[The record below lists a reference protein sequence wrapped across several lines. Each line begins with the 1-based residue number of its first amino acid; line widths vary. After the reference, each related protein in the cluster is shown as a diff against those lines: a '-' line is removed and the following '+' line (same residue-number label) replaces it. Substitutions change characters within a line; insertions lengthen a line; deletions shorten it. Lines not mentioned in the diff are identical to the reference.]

1 MNLYWWDNNF
11 DFSTFEEKYLATA
24 EKIKALLQSFGD
36 KDDNRFCTI
45 AMQLAANEAKKGH
58 TKLAQELKGLIEKI
72 KSKRNIESVSKTRIL
87 PINDSQRELKDLLL
101 VYRPHIKTKDMILT
115 QYVEESIRRI
125 LSEQQKFDQLLQH
138 NLEPRRKLMLVG
150 PPGCGKTMTAKA
162 IAGDLEIPLFI
173 IRLDGLISRYM
184 GESIAKLKLIFDSMY
199 QHRAVYL
206 FDEFDS
212 IGSNRSYGN
221 DVGEIKRV
229 LNSFLMNIEKDESNS
244 LLIVAT
250 NIPESLDKALF
261 RRFDDIIQYPL
272 PSNKEIAELIK
283 VQFKGYLLTNNITI
297 NVIVKEAVGLS
308 FADLSNACKDTIKEM
323 IVNNTDKVSS
333 KTLIKFIQNK
343 KAQFNFINA

>member
-1 MNLYWWDNNF
+1 
-11 DFSTFEEKYLATA
+11 LAA
-24 EKIKALLQSFGD
+24 ADKIKALLQSYGD
-36 KDDNRFCTI
+36 EDANRFYAT
-45 AMQLAANEAKKGH
+45 AMQIAAAEAKKGH
-58 TKLAQELKGLIEKI
+58 TKLAEELKELIEKI
-72 KSKRNIESVSKTRIL
+72 KSKQNVDSVSKTRIL
-87 PINDSQRELKDLLL
+87 PINEAQRELKDLLE
-101 VYRPHIKTKDMILT
+101 VYRPHIKTKDMVLT
-115 QYVEESIRRI
+115 KQVSEAIKRI

-184 GESIAKLKLIFDSMY
+184 GESISKLKLIFDSMY

-221 DVGEIKRV
+221 EVGEIKRV
-229 LNSFLMNIEKDESNS
+229 LNSFLMNIEKDKSNS
-244 LLIVAT
+244 LLIAAT

-272 PSNKEIAELIK
+272 PNDKEIAQLIAI
-283 VQFKGYLLTNNITI
+283 QLKGYSIEKGKSLNAIA
-297 NVIVKEAVGLS
+297 KEAVGLS
-308 FADLSNACKDTIKEM
+308 FADISNACKDAIKEM
-323 IVNNTDKVSS
+323 IVHNSKNVSS
-333 KTLIKFIQNK
+333 TTLLKFIKNK
-343 KAQFNFINA
+343 KKPY

>member
-1 MNLYWWDNNF
+1 M
-11 DFSTFEEKYLATA
+11 AAA
-24 EKIKALLQSFGD
+24 EKIKALLQSYGD
-36 KDDNRFCTI
+36 GDDNRFYST
-45 AMQLAANEAKKGH
+45 AMQIAAAEAKKGH
-58 TKLAQELKGLIEKI
+58 TKLAEELKGLIEKI
-72 KSKRNIESVSKTRIL
+72 KSKRSVDSVSKTRIL
-87 PINDSQRELKDLLL
+87 PINEAQRELKDLLE
-101 VYRPHIKTKDMILT
+101 VYRPHIKTKDMVLT
-115 QYVEESIRRI
+115 KQVSEAINRI

-184 GESIAKLKLIFDSMY
+184 GESISKLKLIFDSMY

-221 DVGEIKRV
+221 EVGEIKRV
-229 LNSFLMNIEKDESNS
+229 LNSFLMNIEKDKSNS
-244 LLIVAT
+244 LLIAAT

-272 PSNKEIAELIK
+272 PNDKEIAQLIAI
-283 VQFKGYLLTNNITI
+283 QLKGYSIEKGKSI
-297 NVIVKEAVGLS
+297 NAIAKEAVGLS
-308 FADLSNACKDTIKEM
+308 FADITNACKDAIKEM
-323 IVNNTDKVSS
+323 IVHNSENVSS
-333 KTLIKFIQNK
+333 TILLKFIKNK
-343 KAQFNFINA
+343 KNPY

>member
-1 MNLYWWDNNF
+1 
-11 DFSTFEEKYLATA
+11 LAAA

-36 KDDNRFCTI
+36 EDDTRFYTT
-45 AMQLAANEAKKGH
+45 AMQIAAAEAKKGH
-58 TKLAQELKGLIEKI
+58 TKLAEELKHLIEKI
-72 KSKRNIESVSKTRIL
+72 KTKRKVGSVSKTRIL
-87 PINDSQRELKDLLL
+87 PVNEAQKELKDLLE
-101 VYRPHIKTKDMILT
+101 VFRPHIKTKDMVLT
-115 QYVEESIRRI
+115 KDVSEAIRRI
-125 LSEQQKFDQLLQH
+125 LSEQRKFDQLLQH
-138 NLEPRRKLMLVG
+138 NLQPRRKLMLVG

-162 IAGDLEIPLFI
+162 LAGDLEIPLFI

-244 LLIVAT
+244 LLIAAT
-250 NIPESLDKALF
+250 NIPEALDKALF

-272 PSNKEIAELIK
+272 PGDKEIAELIK
-283 VQFKGYLLTNNITI
+283 VQLKGYSIAKGKTI
-297 NVIVKEAVGLS
+297 NALAKEAVGLS
-308 FADLSNACKDTIKEM
+308 FADISNACKDAIKEM
-323 IVNNTDKVSS
+323 IVNNSDKVSS
-333 KTLIKFIQNK
+333 ATLHKFIQNK
-343 KAQFNFINA
+343 KTQF

>member
-1 MNLYWWDNNF
+1 
-11 DFSTFEEKYLATA
+11 LAAA
-24 EKIKALLQSFGD
+24 EKIKALLQSYVD
-36 KDDNRFCTI
+36 KDETRFYTT
-45 AMQLAANEAKKGH
+45 AMQIAAAEAKKGH
-58 TKLAQELKGLIEKI
+58 TKLAEELKGLIEKI
-72 KSKRNIESVSKTRIL
+72 KTKRNVDSVSRTRIL
-87 PINDSQRELKDLLL
+87 PVNEAQRELKDLLE
-101 VYRPHIKTKDMILT
+101 VFRPRIKTKDMVLT
-115 QYVEESIRRI
+115 KEVSEAIERI
-125 LSEQQKFDQLLQH
+125 LSEQKKFDQLLQH

-244 LLIVAT
+244 LLIAAT

-272 PSNKEIAELIK
+272 PNDKEIAQLIK
-283 VQFKGYLLTNNITI
+283 VQLKGYLLEKGKTITAI
-297 NVIVKEAVGLS
+297 SKEAVGLS
-308 FADLSNACKDTIKEM
+308 FADVSNACRDAIKEM
-323 IVNNTDKVSS
+323 IVHNTEKVSS
-333 KTLIKFIQNK
+333 NTLLKFIHNK
-343 KAQFNFINA
+343 KTQF

>member
-1 MNLYWWDNNF
+1 M
-11 DFSTFEEKYLATA
+11 AAA
-24 EKIKALLQSFGD
+24 EKIKALLQSYGD
-36 KDDNRFCTI
+36 GDDNRFYST
-45 AMQLAANEAKKGH
+45 AMQIAAAEAKKGH
-58 TKLAQELKGLIEKI
+58 TKLAKELKDLIDKI
-72 KSKRNIESVSKTRIL
+72 KSKRNVVSVSKTRIL
-87 PINDSQRELKDLLL
+87 PVNDAQRELKDLLE
-101 VYRPHIKTKDMILT
+101 VYRPHIKTKDMVLPEQVAEAIK
-115 QYVEESIRRI
+115 RI

-138 NLEPRRKLMLVG
+138 NLEPRRKLMLIG

-184 GESIAKLKLIFDSMY
+184 GESIAKLKFIFDSMY

-244 LLIVAT
+244 LLIAAT

-272 PSNKEIAELIK
+272 PNDKEIAQLIAI
-283 VQFKGYLLTNNITI
+283 QLKGYSIEKGKSI
-297 NVIVKEAVGLS
+297 NAIAKEAVGLS
-308 FADLSNACKDTIKEM
+308 FADITNACKDAIKEM
-323 IVNNTDKVSS
+323 IVHNSNNVSS
-333 KTLIKFIQNK
+333 TTLLKFIKNK
-343 KAQFNFINA
+343 KNPY

>member
-1 MNLYWWDNNF
+1 M
-11 DFSTFEEKYLATA
+11 AAA

-36 KDDNRFCTI
+36 EDDTRFYTT
-45 AMQLAANEAKKGH
+45 AMQIAAAEAKKGH
-58 TKLAQELKGLIEKI
+58 TKLAEELKHLIEKI
-72 KSKRNIESVSKTRIL
+72 KTKRKVGSVSKTRIL
-87 PINDSQRELKDLLL
+87 PVNEAQKELKDLLE
-101 VYRPHIKTKDMILT
+101 VFRPHIKTKDMVLT
-115 QYVEESIRRI
+115 KDVSEAIRRI
-125 LSEQQKFDQLLQH
+125 LSEQRKFDQLLQH
-138 NLEPRRKLMLVG
+138 NLQPRRKLMLVG

-162 IAGDLEIPLFI
+162 LAGDLEIPLFI

-244 LLIVAT
+244 LLIAAT
-250 NIPESLDKALF
+250 NIPEALDKALF

-272 PSNKEIAELIK
+272 PGDKEIAELIK
-283 VQFKGYLLTNNITI
+283 VQLKGYSLAKGKTI
-297 NVIVKEAVGLS
+297 NALAKEAVGLS
-308 FADLSNACKDTIKEM
+308 FADISNACKDAIKEM
-323 IVNNTDKVSS
+323 IVNNSDKVSS
-333 KTLIKFIQNK
+333 ATLHKFIQNK
-343 KAQFNFINA
+343 KTQF

>member
-1 MNLYWWDNNF
+1 M
-11 DFSTFEEKYLATA
+11 AAA
-24 EKIKALLQSFGD
+24 EKIKALLQSYGD
-36 KDDNRFCTI
+36 EDDSRFYTT
-45 AMQLAANEAKKGH
+45 AMQIAAAEAKKGH
-58 TKLAQELKGLIEKI
+58 IKLAEELKGLIEKI
-72 KSKRNIESVSKTRIL
+72 KSKRNVSSVTKTRVL
-87 PINDSQRELKDLLL
+87 PVNEAQRELKDLLE
-101 VYRPHIKTKDMILT
+101 VYRPHIKTKDMVLT
-115 QYVEESIRRI
+115 EQVSEAITRI

-229 LNSFLMNIEKDESNS
+229 LNSFLMNIEKDKSNS
-244 LLIVAT
+244 LLIAAT

-272 PSNKEIAELIK
+272 PGNIEIAELLK
-283 VQFKGYLLTNNITI
+283 VQLKGYSLAKGKTI
-297 NVIVKEAVGLS
+297 NTLAKEAVGLS
-308 FADLSNACKDTIKEM
+308 FADISNACKDAIKEM
-323 IVNNTDKVSS
+323 IVHNTDKVSS
-333 KTLIKFIQNK
+333 TILLKFIKSK
-343 KAQFNFINA
+343 KTQF

>member
-1 MNLYWWDNNF
+1 M
-11 DFSTFEEKYLATA
+11 AAA
-24 EKIKALLQSFGD
+24 EKIKALLQSYGD
-36 KDDNRFCTI
+36 KDDTRFYTT
-45 AMQLAANEAKKGH
+45 AMQIAAAEAKKGH
-58 TKLAQELKGLIEKI
+58 TKLAEELKVLIEKI
-72 KSKRNIESVSKTRIL
+72 KTKRSIDSVSKTRIL
-87 PINDSQRELKDLLL
+87 PVNEAQRELKDLLE
-101 VYRPHIKTKDMILT
+101 VYRPHIKTKDMVLT
-115 QYVEESIRRI
+115 KTVADDIKRI
-125 LSEQQKFDQLLQH
+125 LSEQRKFDQLLQH
-138 NLEPRRKLMLVG
+138 NLQPRRKLMLVG

-244 LLIVAT
+244 LLIAAT

-272 PSNKEIAELIK
+272 PGNMEIAELI
-283 VQFKGYLLTNNITI
+283 QIQLKGYELTKSKTI
-297 NVIVKEAVGLS
+297 NAVAKEAVGLS
-308 FADLSNACKDTIKEM
+308 FADVSNACKDAIKEM
-323 IVNNTDKVSS
+323 IVNNTNKVSS
-333 KTLIKFIQNK
+333 TTLFKFIKNK
-343 KAQFNFINA
+343 KTQF

>member
-1 MNLYWWDNNF
+1 MAAAD
-11 DFSTFEEKYLATA
+11 
-24 EKIKALLQSFGD
+24 KIKALLQSYGD
-36 KDDNRFCTI
+36 EDANRFYAT
-45 AMQLAANEAKKGH
+45 AMQIAAAEAKKGH
-58 TKLAQELKGLIEKI
+58 TKLAEELKELIEKI
-72 KSKRNIESVSKTRIL
+72 KSKQNVDSVSKTRIL
-87 PINDSQRELKDLLL
+87 PINEAQRELKDLLE
-101 VYRPHIKTKDMILT
+101 VYRPHIKTKDMVLT
-115 QYVEESIRRI
+115 KQVSEAIKRI

-184 GESIAKLKLIFDSMY
+184 GESISKLKLIFDSMY

-221 DVGEIKRV
+221 EVGEIKRV
-229 LNSFLMNIEKDESNS
+229 LNSFLMNIEKDKSNS
-244 LLIVAT
+244 LLIAAT

-272 PSNKEIAELIK
+272 PNDKEIAQLIAI
-283 VQFKGYLLTNNITI
+283 QLKGYSIEKGKSLNAIA
-297 NVIVKEAVGLS
+297 KEAVGLS
-308 FADLSNACKDTIKEM
+308 FADISNACKDAIKEM
-323 IVNNTDKVSS
+323 IVHNSKNVSS
-333 KTLIKFIQNK
+333 TTLLKFIKNK
-343 KAQFNFINA
+343 KKPY

>member
-1 MNLYWWDNNF
+1 M
-11 DFSTFEEKYLATA
+11 AAA
-24 EKIKALLQSFGD
+24 EKIKALLQSYGD
-36 KDDNRFCTI
+36 EDTNRFYTT
-45 AMQLAANEAKKGH
+45 AMQIAAAEAKKGH
-58 TKLAQELKGLIEKI
+58 TKLAEELKELIEKI
-72 KSKRNIESVSKTRIL
+72 KSKRNIDSVSKTRIL
-87 PINDSQRELKDLLL
+87 PINEAQRELKDLLE
-101 VYRPHIKTKDMILT
+101 VYRPHIKTKDMVLT
-115 QYVEESIRRI
+115 ERVSEAIKRI

-184 GESIAKLKLIFDSMY
+184 GESISKLKLIFDSMY

-221 DVGEIKRV
+221 EVGEIKRV
-229 LNSFLMNIEKDESNS
+229 LNSFLMNIEKDKSNS
-244 LLIVAT
+244 LLIAAT

-272 PSNKEIAELIK
+272 PNDKEIAQLIA
-283 VQFKGYLLTNNITI
+283 VQLKGYSIEKGKSI
-297 NVIVKEAVGLS
+297 NSIAKEAVGLS
-308 FADLSNACKDTIKEM
+308 FADISNACKDAIKEM
-323 IVNNTDKVSS
+323 IVHNSKNVSS
-333 KTLIKFIQNK
+333 TTLLKFIKNRK
-343 KAQFNFINA
+343 NPY

>member
-1 MNLYWWDNNF
+1 M
-11 DFSTFEEKYLATA
+11 AAA
-24 EKIKALLQSFGD
+24 EKIKALLQSYGD
-36 KDDNRFCTI
+36 KDDARFYTT
-45 AMQLAANEAKKGH
+45 AMQIAAAEAKKGH
-58 TKLAQELKGLIEKI
+58 TKLAEELKVLIEKI
-72 KSKRNIESVSKTRIL
+72 KTKRSVDSVSKTRIL
-87 PINDSQRELKDLLL
+87 PVNEAQKELKDLLE
-101 VYRPHIKTKDMILT
+101 VYRPHIKTKDMVLT
-115 QYVEESIRRI
+115 PLVAEAIERI
-125 LSEQQKFDQLLQH
+125 LSEQKKFDQLLQH

-244 LLIVAT
+244 LLIAAT

-272 PSNKEIAELIK
+272 PKEKEIAKLLQVQLKEYELS
-283 VQFKGYLLTNNITI
+283 KGKTTNSIA
-297 NVIVKEAVGLS
+297 KEAVGLS
-308 FADLSNACKDTIKEM
+308 FADISNACKDAIKEM
-323 IVNNTDKVSS
+323 IVQNSNKVSS
-333 KTLIKFIQNK
+333 ATLFKFIKNK
-343 KAQFNFINA
+343 KTQF

>member
-1 MNLYWWDNNF
+1 M
-11 DFSTFEEKYLATA
+11 AAA
-24 EKIKALLQSFGD
+24 EKIKALLQSYGD
-36 KDDNRFCTI
+36 KDDARFYTT
-45 AMQLAANEAKKGH
+45 AMQIAASEAKKGH
-58 TKLAQELKGLIEKI
+58 IKLAEELKVLIDKI
-72 KSKRNIESVSKTRIL
+72 RTKRSVDSISKTRIL
-87 PINDSQRELKDLLL
+87 PVNEAQKELKDLLE
-101 VYRPHIKTKDMILT
+101 VYRPQIKTKDMVLAPQVSEAI
-115 QYVEESIRRI
+115 ERI
-125 LSEQQKFDQLLQH
+125 LSEQRKFDQLLQH

-184 GESIAKLKLIFDSMY
+184 GESISKVKMIFDSMY

-221 DVGEIKRV
+221 EVGEIRRV
-229 LNSFLMNIEKDESNS
+229 LNGFLMNIEKDESNS

-272 PSNKEIAELIK
+272 PKEKEISELLE
-283 VQFKGYLLTNNITI
+283 VQLKGYELSKGKTI
-297 NVIVKEAVGLS
+297 NTITKEALGLS
-308 FADLSNACKDTIKEM
+308 FADISNACKDAIKEM
-323 IVNNTDKVSS
+323 IVQNSDKISS
-333 KTLIKFIQNK
+333 ATLFKFIKSK
-343 KAQFNFINA
+343 KTYF

>member
-1 MNLYWWDNNF
+1 M
-11 DFSTFEEKYLATA
+11 AAA

-36 KDDNRFCTI
+36 RDDSRFYST
-45 AMQLAANEAKKGH
+45 AMQIAAAEARKGH
-58 TKLAQELKGLIEKI
+58 IKLAEELRGLIDKI
-72 KSKRNIESVSKTRIL
+72 KSKRNIDSVYKTRTL
-87 PINDSQRELKDLLL
+87 PINEAQKDLRDLIE
-101 VYRPHIKTKDMILT
+101 VYRPHFKTRDMVLT
-115 QYVEESIRRI
+115 RHIREAINRI
-125 LSEQQKFDQLLQH
+125 LSEQIKFDQLLQH

-212 IGSNRSYGN
+212 IGSHRSYGN

-244 LLIVAT
+244 LLIAAT

-283 VQFKGYLLTNNITI
+283 VHLKGYLLTKGKPVNSLA
-297 NVIVKEAVGLS
+297 KEAVGLS
-308 FADLSNACKDTIKEM
+308 FADVSNACKDAIKEM
-323 IVNNTDKVSS
+323 ILKDADKLSS
-333 KTLIKFIQNK
+333 ASLLIFFQNK
-343 KAQFNFINA
+343 KTLFN